1 MKLIPKSF
9 VEYEVAS
16 FEEVGGVEIID
27 KLEIITKDL
36 QPPFFTYYGKGT
48 IRFTSQVGLVQV
60 GDIQIEVLP
69 KVFKDEKN
77 LNDTQESNCR
87 NFLLDILSS
96 AGYFHKL
103 KFIDDVNI
111 TKQNKIHDFIFAQY
125 LFELNKLLQ
134 KGLIKRYR
142 KQDGNLN
149 SLKGKLLFNDN
160 IKHNFIHQERF
171 YTRHTVY
178 DHEHAANQVLLGA
191 LKIIPNYTRNSSIKG
206 EAKRLNWQFPEID
219 CPNNL
224 IPLFNKIKTDRKLE
238 PYNSA
243 LKFAEMIIRSLHPS
257 LQSGTAPAFALLFN
271 MNEVYEKYVAK
282 TLGNFTPEV
291 IGVTFPERHFIKWE
305 KFNFHT
311 YHRTDMVVELKS
323 TEKVIID
330 TKWKLLEDKPSE
342 ADVRQVYA
350 YCHQFDSNIGILLHP
365 TMAGESEKP
374 VMFDSAETC
383 CNAKVTIGLAKIQL
397 FMKSTDTGNWILSDD
412 WTIDLLEQINNLNPH
427 SLSLH
432 GI

>member
-36 QPPFFTYYGKGT
+36 QPPFFTYYGKST

-69 KVFKDEKN
+69 KVFKGINET
-77 LNDTQESNCR
+77 NDNQKDQSR
-87 NFLLDILSS
+87 DFLLDILSK
-96 AGYFHKL
+96 AGYFEKVN
-103 KFIDDVNI
+103 FIKDVNI
-111 TKQNKIHDFIFAQY
+111 TKQNKIHDFVFAQY

-149 SLKGKLLFNDN
+149 ALKGKLLFNEN

-191 LKIIPNYTRNSSIKG
+191 LKIIPNYTHNNSLKG

-224 IPLFNKIKTDRKLE
+224 IPLFNKIKTDRKLD
-238 PYNSA
+238 PYKSA

-257 LQSGTAPAFALLFN
+257 LQSGSAPAFALLFD
-271 MNEVYEKYVAK
+271 MNDVYERYVK
-282 TLGNFTPEV
+282 STLSITKGIINVKSDEGVFVYWSSVGNS
-291 IGVTFPERHFIKWE
+291 
-305 KFNFHT
+305 
-311 YHRTDMVVELKS
+311 YHRTDMVVTLENGKRI
-323 TEKVIID
+323 IID
-330 TKWKLLEDKPSE
+330 TKWKLLSEKPSE
-342 ADVRQVYA
+342 ADVRQIFS
-350 YCHQFDSNIGILLHP
+350 YCHHFNGQLGILLYP
-365 TMAGESEKP
+365 LTISESEQEVSIDCKITSGNSQLP
-374 VMFDSAETC
+374 
-383 CNAKVTIGLAKIQL
+383 LALVCIPL
-397 FMKSTDTGNWILSDD
+397 FKYNNNIPHLSDY
-412 WTIDLLEQINNLNPH
+412 WAKELLEKISHLNPH

>member
-1 MKLIPKSF
+1 MISKSF
-9 VEYEVAS
+9 VEYQVAT
-16 FEEVGGVEIID
+16 FKEVGGAEVVD
-27 KLEIITKDL
+27 MLERITKDL
-36 QPPFFTYYGKGT
+36 QPPFFTYYGKDT

-69 KVFKDEKN
+69 KVFKDEKK

-149 SLKGKLLFNDN
+149 ALKGKLLFNDN

-191 LKIIPNYTRNSSIKG
+191 LKIIPNYTRNNSIKG

-219 CPNNL
+219 SPNNL

-238 PYNSA
+238 PYNSV

-257 LQSGTAPAFALLFN
+257 LQRGTAPAFALLFN
-271 MNEVYEKYVAK
+271 MNEVYELYVKETLRKQSGVKYVNSDK
-282 TLGNFTPEV
+282 
-291 IGVTFPERHFIKWE
+291 GVFIEWKNLDNS
-305 KFNFHT
+305 F
-311 YHRTDMVVELKS
+311 HRTDMVVTLENNKRI
-323 TEKVIID
+323 IID
-330 TKWKLLEDKPSE
+330 TKWKLLNEKPSE
-342 ADVRQVYA
+342 ADVRQIFA
-350 YCHQFDSNIGILLHP
+350 YCHQFKAQLGILLYP
-365 TMAGESEKP
+365 LEISDLLQRVTFE
-374 VMFDSAETC
+374 
-383 CNAKVTIGLAKIQL
+383 CNTTSGNAQLPLALSCIPL
-397 FMKSTDTGNWILSDD
+397 FKNNNNVPHLSDD
-412 WTIDLLEQINNLNPH
+412 WAIDLLEQIALNPH

>member
-1 MKLIPKSF
+1 MKIVSKSF

-16 FEEVGGVEIID
+16 FDEVGGVEIID

-36 QPPFFTYYGKGT
+36 QPPFFTYYGKNT

-69 KVFKDEKN
+69 KVFKEEKK
-77 LNDTQESNCR
+77 LNDTQENNSR
-87 NFLLDILSS
+87 NFLLDILSK
-96 AGYFHKL
+96 AGYFEKVN
-103 KFIDDVNI
+103 FIKDVNI
-111 TKQNKIHDFIFAQY
+111 TKQNKVHDFIFAQY
-125 LFELNKLLQ
+125 HFELNKLLQ

-149 SLKGKLLFNDN
+149 ALKGKLLFNEN

-191 LKIIPNYTRNSSIKG
+191 LKIIPNYTHNNSLKG

-219 CPNNL
+219 SPNNL
-224 IPLFNKIKTDRKLE
+224 IPLFNKIKTDRKLD
-238 PYNSA
+238 PYKSA

-271 MNEVYEKYVAK
+271 MNEVYELYVKETLRKQNGVKYVNSDK
-282 TLGNFTPEV
+282 
-291 IGVTFPERHFIKWE
+291 GVFIEWKNLDNS
-305 KFNFHT
+305 FQ
-311 YHRTDMVVELKS
+311 RTDMVVTLENDNR
-323 TEKVIID
+323 VIID
-330 TKWKLLEDKPSE
+330 TKWKLLNEKPSE
-342 ADVRQVYA
+342 ADVRQIFA
-350 YCHQFDSNIGILLHP
+350 YCHQFKAQLGILLYP
-365 TMAGESEKP
+365 LEISDLSQRVTFECNTTSGNAQLPLALACIPVFKYVENKP
-374 VMFDSAETC
+374 H
-383 CNAKVTIGLAKIQL
+383 
-397 FMKSTDTGNWILSDD
+397 LSDD
-412 WTIDLLEQINNLNPH
+412 WAINLLTEINSLNPH

-432 GI
+432 SI